1 MHHDQDGLAVL
12 ASFGGEPVHALAW
25 AQPLLAQGPVLVY
38 SSAEAQAIKAVQE
51 QLGATGADRSLL
63 QAKLLQPAG

>member
-1 MHHDQDGLAVL
+1 MLDSQCSKPAITGWFLHHYHHL
-12 ASFGGEPVHALAW
+12 EALAGG
-25 AQPLLAQGPVLVY
+25 ASGVL
-38 SSAEAQAIKAVQE
+38 E